1 MRNSPGAIGLL
12 ALLVVFQSA
21 LADSATKPATAPGLP
36 AVQPPPAIAAKAYVL
51 IDFQT
56 GKTLATANEHERME
70 PASLTKLMTA
80 YTVYKALQEGAV
92 KLTDQVRVSEHAWRT
107 GGAGSGGST
116 TMLPIN
122 SSAPM
127 EVMLKGMIIQS
138 GNDASIALAEH
149 VSGSEEAFS
158 DLMNKHAKELGM
170 TDSHFVNATGLPH
183 PDHYTS
189 AADIAKV
196 SRAIIAEFPEEYAWY
211 KEKDFVFNGIKQGNR
226 NLLLYRDPTVDG
238 IKTGHTQ
245 SAGYCLAAS
254 AKRGDTRMISVVMAM
269 QNEEARAKASQE
281 LLNYGFRFYET
292 VRLYKAGQQIAEARV
307 WKGVADKVAIGVPA
321 DMWVTVPR
329 GAASQLTTQTQ
340 SPRDLV
346 APVATGTGVGKL
358 AVSLAGQPLAET
370 ELMPLAA
377 VAEGS
382 LWRRSVD
389 TVLLW
394 FE

>member
-1 MRNSPGAIGLL
+1 MRTSPGAIGLL
-12 ALLVVFQSA
+12 ALLLFCTA
-21 LADSATKPATAPGLP
+21 ATAALP
-36 AVQPPPAIAAKAYVL
+36 TVPPPPEIAAKSYVL
-51 IDFQT
+51 IDFAT
-56 GKTLATANEHERME
+56 GKVLAARDENTRME

-80 YTVYKALQEGAV
+80 YAVYKALQAGAV
-92 KLTDQVRVSEHAWRT
+92 KITDDVRVSEHAWRT

-149 VSGSEEAFS
+149 VSGSEDAFS
-158 DLMNKHAKELGM
+158 DVMNQHAQELGM
-170 TDSHFVNATGLPH
+170 TNSHFVNSTGLPH

-189 AADIAKV
+189 AADIAKL
-196 SRAIIAEFPEEYAWY
+196 SRAIIAEFPEHYRWY
-211 KEKDFVFNGIKQGNR
+211 SEKEFVFNNIRQGNR

-254 AKRGDTRMISVVMAM
+254 AKRDDMRLISVVMAM
-269 QNEEARAKASQE
+269 ESEQARAKASQE

-292 VRLYKAGQQIAEARV
+292 RRVQQAGEQIAQSRV
-307 WKGVADKVAIGVPA
+307 WKGVAETVGLGVNA
-321 DMWVTVPR
+321 DLWLTIPR
-329 GAASQLTTQTQ
+329 GTADQL
-340 SPRDLV
+340 SSKPEAPRDLI
-346 APVATGTGVGKL
+346 APVAQGQPVGSL
-358 AVSLAGQPLAET
+358 RIELAGEPLAET
-370 ELMPLAA
+370 PLVALAA
-377 VAEGS
+377 VEEGS
-382 LWRRSVD
+382 LWRQAVD
-389 TVLLW
+389 TALLW